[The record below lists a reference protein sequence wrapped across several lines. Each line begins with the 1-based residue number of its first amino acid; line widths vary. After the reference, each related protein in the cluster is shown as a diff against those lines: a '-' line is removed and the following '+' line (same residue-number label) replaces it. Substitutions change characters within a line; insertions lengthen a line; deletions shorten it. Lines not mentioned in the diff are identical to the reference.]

1 MTGQPFGTTDDGQPV
16 ERATITADGLTARVM
31 TWGAVLQDLR
41 LEGIDQSLVLGY
53 PDFASYPA
61 HSPNFGAIVGRVANR
76 IRNAQAPID
85 GEVHKFDRNC
95 LGRHIL
101 HGGTDGCGVRVWRIM
116 DAGDDFVRLGLQL
129 PDGHMGFPG
138 TLDIEAV
145 YRVLPGPALAIEII
159 AKTDQLTLC
168 NLAHHSYFNLNGSG
182 DGRDQR
188 LQIAA
193 DAFLPVDGDL
203 VPTGEV
209 RPVAGTAFDFRQ
221 ARAIRRGDT
230 RYDHNFCLAETRG
243 PLRPVAT
250 LSGKAVSM
258 TIETTEPGLQL
269 YDGATIPT
277 FGGFGPYAGI
287 ALEPQ
292 AWPDAPNQAWAGQ
305 VTLAPGQIYQQTTHF
320 RFARL

>member
-1 MTGQPFGTTDDGQPV
+1 MTDQPFGTTDDGQPV
-16 ERATITADGLTARVM
+16 ECTTIAAHGLTARVM
-31 TWGAVLQDLR
+31 NWGAVLQDLR
-41 LEGIDQSLVLGY
+41 LAGINHPLVLGY
-53 PDFASYPA
+53 PEFAAYPA

-85 GEVHKFDRNC
+85 GEVYKLDCNC

-101 HGGTDGCGVRVWRIM
+101 HGGSDGCGVQVWQTL

-145 YRVLPGPALAIEII
+145 YRVFPGPALAVEIT
-159 AKTDQLTLC
+159 AKTDKPTLC
-168 NLAHHSYFNLNGSG
+168 NLAHHSYFNLNGGG
-182 DGRDQR
+182 DGRDQH

-209 RPVAGTAFDFRQ
+209 RQVAGTEFDFQQ
-221 ARAIRRGDT
+221 ARTIQRGDT
-230 RYDHNFCLAETRG
+230 RYDHNFCLAEMRG
-243 PLRPVAT
+243 PMRPVAT

-258 TIETTEPGLQL
+258 VIETTEPGLQL
-269 YDGATIPT
+269 YDGATIPG
-277 FGGFGPYAGI
+277 FGGFGPYGGI

-305 VTLAPGQIYQQTTHF
+305 VALAPGQIYQQTTLF